1 MYYFKEK
8 LIFIVYYTCYT
19 QRLYIM
25 LHFVRF
31 TTRAAARTHL
41 PSMWAQAGMR
51 AMTTAVQDEDNSKN
65 VMLHLANISE
75 ELGTSFQYPKVVVVG
90 NQSSGKSSVL
100 EAIVGKRFLPTG
112 NNMVTRRPIEITLLR
127 DPSMTVGFKARFG
140 AAGRVIT
147 SLTDIHD
154 ELTSR
159 NMGNVVN
166 DPIYLTISS
175 PNVHNLT
182 IVDLPGFIRV
192 TKSGEDDNLP
202 DVIRDMC
209 LSYIHNPTFI
219 KLIVM
224 AATNDRALSMG
235 LEEVK
240 RAHQFHNAFGVLT
253 KMDMVVKKDKSRE
266 DLIAMLRDK
275 DYLPGLGLVGVKLHS
290 KEEISEGR
298 TIEDMIDDEKEFIT
312 KYKLDK
318 EADLHVGVP
327 LLREVLSREQLK
339 RIAAGFP
346 NMISQIENKIITEQE
361 NSSLLQ
367 NLAAM
372 PDLRPISGEVKKLVT
387 SLHPLSPMR
396 GDFEADLEKNLGALV
411 RTELER
417 SIANNIPLEQPKDL
431 EASLGTQNNNGS
443 GSSFEQTSFFNHVR
457 SAYDGINGTMID
469 KAKKEDFKRLTILGE
484 SDPQMDEKE
493 LHEITKASFAASAVV
508 PFYRWSIPKDFQRR
522 RVAWNEN
529 LSFVIED
536 LLDVNE
542 LAEKSRK
549 YCIDQ
554 ILEFVEREA
563 DRRTANSGEVSGDLA
578 KGFFRYILGQIA
590 DRTDQ
595 ENLTES
601 IRQMVAREKRPLAD
615 LACMSYGAHAVSK
628 LPFNQQVGF
637 FGTEHFPA
645 FMNIYGNIWNHAYV
659 NQVLVPRVQTDV
671 FRIIA
676 VNLLDPLIL
685 DTIEQSLKFFQHKDF
700 DRDQKAVIDKI
711 DRLNHYIDIL
721 KQASE
726 NYQPVSDFMEQAEKH
741 VKEEQKNR
749 RGRIAT
755 LAKTF
760 LK

>member
-1 MYYFKEK
+1 M
-8 LIFIVYYTCYT
+8 LIFYNMIPLIRITFRTAYRT
-19 QRLYIM
+19 QILNPRIA
-25 LHFVRF
+25 V
-31 TTRAAARTHL
+31 
-41 PSMWAQAGMR
+41 SMRGMATAHQA
-51 AMTTAVQDEDNSKN
+51 DIDKDSKN

-75 ELGTSFQYPKVVVVG
+75 ELGTSFQYPKVAVVG

-100 EAIVGKRFLPTG
+100 EAIVGLPILPKGT
-112 NNMVTRRPIEITLLR
+112 NMVTRRPLELTMLR
-127 DPSMTVGFKARFG
+127 DNSMTTGFKAKFG
-140 AAGRVIT
+140 ASGRVIT
-147 SLTDIHD
+147 SIADIHG

-159 NMGNVVN
+159 NMGDVTN

-182 IVDLPGFIRV
+182 VVDLPGFIRV
-192 TKSGEDDNLP
+192 TKSGEDENLP

-209 LSYIHNPTFI
+209 LSYINNPTFI

-253 KMDMVVKKDKSRE
+253 KMDMIVKKEKSRDHLVE
-266 DLIAMLRDK
+266 MLKDK
-275 DYLPGLGLVGVKLHS
+275 DYLPGLGLVGVKLRS
-290 KEEISEGR
+290 KED
-298 TIEDMIDDEKEFIT
+298 IEDGKTLDDMVDDEKRFIST
-312 KYKLDK
+312 YGLDK
-318 EADLHVGVP
+318 EAGLHVGVP

-339 RIAAGFP
+339 RIAACFP
-346 NMISQIENKIITEQE
+346 NMISQIENKILMEQE

-396 GDFEADLEKNLGALV
+396 GDFEAELEENLGDLV

-431 EASLGTQNNNGS
+431 ELSLEAQNNNGS
-443 GSSFEQTSFFNHVR
+443 GSSFEQSSFFNYVR
-457 SAYDGINGTMID
+457 SSYDAIEGAMID
-469 KAKKEDFKRLTILGE
+469 KSKGEDFKRLTILGE

-493 LHEITKASFAASAVV
+493 LHEITKASFAASSVV

-554 ILEFVEREA
+554 ILEFVENEA
-563 DRRTANSGEVSGDLA
+563 ERRTANSADVNSDLA
-578 KGFFRYILGQIA
+578 KGFFRYILTQISE
-590 DRTDQ
+590 RTDQ

-615 LACMSYGAHAVSK
+615 LARMSYGAHAVSK
-628 LPFNQQVGF
+628 LPFNQHVGF
-637 FGTEHFPA
+637 FGVEHFPA

-659 NQVLVPRVQTDV
+659 NHVLIPRVQTDV

-711 DRLNHYIDIL
+711 DRLNHYIDVL

-726 NYQPVSDFMEQAEKH
+726 NYQPVSDFIEQVEKQNRD
-741 VKEEQKNR
+741 EQKNR
-749 RGRIAT
+749 RGRLTT
-755 LAKTF
+755 LAEAY